1 MISIAI
7 IYHSV
12 DDHTHALATTIAE
25 GIHAG
30 DAEPVVYRIEPD
42 MIENGRFVD
51 DKVFEKLKDVDAII
65 FGAPTY
71 MGGPSAQ
78 FKAFADASSPTW
90 ERQDW
95 RGKYAAGFTV
105 GTYPGGDQP
114 QTLQYFQT
122 LASQHDMLWLS
133 LGRANIGVEK
143 INPSGTSLGVT
154 AHTPEDDQPNE
165 ACLQTAFYL
174 GQHMVRALKGVWHT

>member
-1 MISIAI
+1 MLRIAI

-12 DDHTHALATTIAE
+12 SDHTHALATTIAE
-25 GIHAG
+25 GIQAG
-30 DAEPVVYRIEPD
+30 DADPLVYRIEPD
-42 MIENGRFVD
+42 VIKHGRFID
-51 DKVFEKLKDVDAII
+51 QKVFTQLKDVDAII

-90 ERQDW
+90 EHQDW
-95 RGKYAAGFTV
+95 RGKLAAGFTV
-105 GTYPGGDQP
+105 GSQTGGDQSA
-114 QTLQYFQT
+114 TLSYFQT

-133 LGRANIGVEK
+133 LGRANIGVEN
-143 INPSGTSLGVT
+143 INPTGTTHGVT
-154 AHTPEDDQPNE
+154 AHETGEGLSE